1 MRVLMTL
8 VVVRQGSTIAPF
20 QAMNTR
26 QRNKPAEVAMEVVR
40 AQLKK
45 LA

>member
-1 MRVLMTL
+1 MTF
-8 VVVRQGSTIAPF
+8 VVVRQGSTIATVY
-20 QAMNTR
+20 AMNPL
-26 QRNKPAEVAMEVVR
+26 QRNKPAEVAAEIVR